1 MKNLT
6 PQQIQSKKDR
16 IQATKDRL
24 NGDDY
29 CIELNNLYNNI
40 GN

>member
-1 MKNLT
+1 MKKLT
-6 PQQIQSKKDR
+6 PQQIQAKQDR

-29 CIELNNLYNNI
+29 RIQLNNLYTNI

>member
-6 PQQIQSKKDR
+6 PQQIQAKKDR

-29 CIELNNLYNNI
+29 RIDLNNLYTNI

>member
-1 MKNLT
+1 MKKLT
-6 PQQIQSKKDR
+6 SQQIQSKKDR

-29 CIELNNLYNNI
+29 RTELNNLYDNV
-40 GN
+40 GK

>member
-1 MKNLT
+1 MKKLT
-6 PQQIQSKKDR
+6 SQQIQAKKDR

-29 CIELNNLYNNI
+29 RTELNNLYTHI